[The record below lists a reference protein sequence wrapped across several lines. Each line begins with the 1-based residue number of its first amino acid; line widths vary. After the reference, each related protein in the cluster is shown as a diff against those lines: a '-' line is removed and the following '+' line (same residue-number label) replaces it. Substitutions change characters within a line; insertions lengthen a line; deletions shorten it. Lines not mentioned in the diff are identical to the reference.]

1 MSEEGFDPV
10 FDWSHEAHTLAAG
23 RGVEVERSASA
34 KERGALLEAL
44 DLASCDR
51 VDVRYKIVARAG
63 GRFQLTGRIVADLAQ
78 SCVVT
83 LAPVPA
89 HLDIT
94 LSLEFWPAD
103 SVERGGAFDAMGPSD
118 PEPIEDGRLDVGRVV
133 YEEIA
138 AALDPYPRA
147 PGAEFEPDAPPNEPK
162 DNPFAALAR
171 LKRSE

>member
-1 MSEEGFDPV
+1 MSEDDFDPV
-10 FDWSHEAHTLAAG
+10 FDWSHEVHTLAAG
-23 RGVEVERSASA
+23 KGVEVERSASA

-44 DLASCDR
+44 DLASCER
-51 VDVRYKIVARAG
+51 VDVRYKLQPRAG
-63 GRFQLTGRIVADLAQ
+63 GRFLMTGRIVADLAQ

-83 LAPVPA
+83 LAPVPV
-89 HLDIT
+89 HLDVT
-94 LSLEFWPAD
+94 LNLEFWPAD
-103 SVERGGAFDAMGPSD
+103 SVERGGAFDAMAPSD

-147 PGAEFEPDAPPNEPK
+147 PDAEFQPEPPPNEAK

>member
-1 MSEEGFDPV
+1 MSEDDFETV
-10 FDWSHEAHTLAAG
+10 FDWSHEAHTVAAG
-23 RGVEVERSASA
+23 RGVEVDRSASA
-34 KERGALLEAL
+34 KERGALLDAL
-44 DLASCDR
+44 DLASCER
-51 VDVRYKIVARAG
+51 VDVRYKIQPRAG
-63 GRFQLTGRIVADLAQ
+63 GRFQMTGRILADLAQ
-78 SCVVT
+78 ICVVT

-94 LSLEFWPAD
+94 LNLEFWPSD

-147 PGAEFEPDAPPNEPK
+147 PGAEFQSEAAAKEAK